1 MFMSVASGLLILTGL
16 EIMAFGLFMLYAWLA
31 LLYAPIGFDAGI
43 LLGRHS
49 PGMLVQQRLL
59 SALLARLFL
68 APGHMHS
75 SPAGACCLVFPA
87 VSYLAFPWPPLSDSM
102 AGLMAS
108 LAECSHWSA
117 ARVGNAATSQGGL
130 KRSPR
135 IATFEILR
143 TSYYPSGNL
152 RDSPTNNGI
161 GSKMKHD
168 NLSVRWRTL
177 FFAAGLA
184 LSVTLPITTA
194 VAQSS
199 ANCRAYAEDYA
210 ERYSAGSA
218 WGEAFRIGGRR
229 SAANAMVADRR
240 RRLQR
245 ATVIDNAYTRCMRDR
260 WP

>member
-1 MFMSVASGLLILTGL
+1 
-16 EIMAFGLFMLYAWLA
+16 
-31 LLYAPIGFDAGI
+31 
-43 LLGRHS
+43 
-49 PGMLVQQRLL
+49 
-59 SALLARLFL
+59 
-68 APGHMHS
+68 
-75 SPAGACCLVFPA
+75 
-87 VSYLAFPWPPLSDSM
+87 
-102 AGLMAS
+102 
-108 LAECSHWSA
+108 
-117 ARVGNAATSQGGL
+117 
-130 KRSPR
+130 
-135 IATFEILR
+135 
-143 TSYYPSGNL
+143 
-152 RDSPTNNGI
+152 
-161 GSKMKHD
+161 MKHD

-184 LSVTLPITTA
+184 LPVTLPITTTA

>member
-1 MFMSVASGLLILTGL
+1 
-16 EIMAFGLFMLYAWLA
+16 
-31 LLYAPIGFDAGI
+31 
-43 LLGRHS
+43 
-49 PGMLVQQRLL
+49 
-59 SALLARLFL
+59 
-68 APGHMHS
+68 
-75 SPAGACCLVFPA
+75 
-87 VSYLAFPWPPLSDSM
+87 
-102 AGLMAS
+102 
-108 LAECSHWSA
+108 
-117 ARVGNAATSQGGL
+117 
-130 KRSPR
+130 
-135 IATFEILR
+135 
-143 TSYYPSGNL
+143 
-152 RDSPTNNGI
+152 
-161 GSKMKHD
+161 MKHD

-184 LSVTLPITTA
+184 LSVTLPITTTA

-218 WGEAFRIGGRR
+218 WGEASRIGGRR